1 MAGLDRRIALDFY
14 AVGSRDNAGRY
25 IPGAL
30 TDSVEMWARVIDGGA
45 VDILSGQ
52 LLITVS
58 RSVFDV
64 RWRQDIIDHG
74 PQRLVLRYHGDEWN
88 VEQITDYGE
97 RRRVIQIAAIAG
109 LES

>member
-1 MAGLDRRIALDFY
+1 
-14 AVGSRDNAGRY
+14 
-25 IPGAL
+25 
-30 TDSVEMWARVIDGGA
+30 MWARVVDGGA
-45 VDILSGQ
+45 EDVLSPGGQ
-52 LLITVS
+52 LTITVS

-74 PQRLVLRYHGDEWN
+74 PQRLVLHYHGAEWN

-109 LES
+109 LYSPGVYG